1 MGSVVTSMTTTLDSL
16 AREDMDEQLT
26 ALKSGLVAEYGDHR
40 IDALVDAEHARFV
53 GARVRTFLLI
63 LIERSVRAQ
72 LFP

>member
-16 AREDMDEQLT
+16 AREDMDKQLT
-26 ALKSGLVAEYGDHR
+26 ALKSRLVAEYGDNR

-53 GARVRTFLLI
+53 GARVRTFLPI

-72 LFP
+72 LVP